1 MSPITRHTYAL
12 KTPAMDAELR
22 AYSAIRQQTLH
33 QEYDKLAAI
42 AVAQRTP
49 WERMRVDALRLTLG
63 ITGAAS

>member
-1 MSPITRHTYAL
+1 MSPITRHTYPL
-12 KTPAMDAELR
+12 RTPGMDAELR
-22 AYSAIRQQTLH
+22 AYSAMRQQTLR

-49 WERMRVDALRLTLG
+49 WERMRVETLRLTLG